1 MNDIRSTLKEKE
13 RKLTRYL
20 ETNTTEEIINEMQEC
35 NPSLRIQSDILYRL
49 KQTMLTQ
56 PVLNTIIFY
65 VFATNKHKLLKDNL
79 LFLGDLCKKFN
90 IKSAQAAITLFKQY
104 YAFNRYINQMRL
116 KSVMI

>member
-13 RKLTRYL
+13 KKLTRYL

-35 NPSLRIQSDILYRL
+35 NPSLCIQSDILCRL
-49 KQTMLTQ
+49 KKMMLTQ